1 MNTTL
6 FITSMILT
14 NNSVTP
20 IVKSW
25 FVPLDILLIICSILV
40 IGFATFFLFVMILD
54 KTCHTIPVML
64 VANSCIAEIL
74 LAIDALWMNVYAL
87 QNDLKQ
93 IQYQD
98 SFCVF
103 RGYFSLSS
111 YALQNYSYLLQSIYR
126 YVVVVYPT
134 RLFWQTARVQLLFI
148 GFSWIFAFLYPI
160 AFMFTG
166 DIIYNVNNQICQV
179 FLRLSFCVIFTAQ
192 CIYTIPVLLIIF
204 IYFLLIRYVK
214 GMSKHV
220 THVNALAQAQRE
232 LKMARRI
239 VILTMIL
246 FTAGFPFGL
255 FAFMSFFT
263 TPPKYHF
270 RIAYAFIDLS
280 LALVMICLFQFTDPL
295 KTSVKKTLKYR
306 PNMIGPLWT

>member
-1 MNTTL
+1 
-6 FITSMILT
+6 
-14 NNSVTP
+14 
-20 IVKSW
+20 
-25 FVPLDILLIICSILV
+25 
-40 IGFATFFLFVMILD
+40 
-54 KTCHTIPVML
+54 
-64 VANSCIAEIL
+64 
-74 LAIDALWMNVYAL
+74 
-87 QNDLKQ
+87 
-93 IQYQD
+93 
-98 SFCVF
+98 
-103 RGYFSLSS
+103 
-111 YALQNYSYLLQSIYR
+111 
-126 YVVVVYPT
+126 
-134 RLFWQTARVQLLFI
+134 
-148 GFSWIFAFLYPI
+148 
-160 AFMFTG
+160 
-166 DIIYNVNNQICQV
+166 
-179 FLRLSFCVIFTAQ
+179 
-192 CIYTIPVLLIIF
+192 
-204 IYFLLIRYVK
+204 VK